1 MAIISA
7 YPIVCQNSLAVSVGV
22 INIFP
27 ARFGTNPM
35 KEAIKRK
42 TNVKYLCLNFCDSSS
57 SDQNKSMKNVIVVSY
72 HDIKICV
79 VFRLKK
85 KSLPSSVKFQA
96 TNSITSLIITFFFF
110 LPG

>member
-85 KSLPSSVKFQA
+85 KEVCHLQSNFRPQIQLH
-96 TNSITSLIITFFFF
+96 L
-110 LPG
+110 